1 MEQPLYFRSILRK
14 KIVLDA
20 KYLNS
25 KVDEYI
31 LSFLKNRLEGKC
43 IHDGYVKPDS
53 VRILRRSVGMLV
65 GSRFTGDITYEIA
78 YSAEVCNPVE
88 GNIYECK
95 VKKINNKSGI
105 MASLGPLMISVGK
118 QFHEDNLEIFDTL
131 KVGDTIKVIVLGKT
145 FALNDKEIKVVGK
158 LYIPES
164 RNKKSKKNVTNM
176 VQNVSK
182 RNTTTNE
189 TQNVERDDEMSLD
202 DIEITSDEDSGSET
216 QSVDDEDEVQSSE
229 DEDEDE
235 DEAQSSEDDDETQS
249 HEGGVQIGGVSGAQG
264 LEDDFA
270 GNFNENVEDDINDMD
285 IDDDMDG
292 DDGDDDD
299 GYYSDD

>member
-1 MEQPLYFRSILRK
+1 MENLYFRSVLRK
-14 KIVLDA
+14 KIILDA
-20 KYLNS
+20 KYLNA
-25 KVDEYI
+25 KIDEYI
-31 LSFLKNRLEGKC
+31 LSFLKNRIEGKC

-53 VRILRRSVGMLV
+53 IRILKRSVGILS

-78 YSAEVCNPVE
+78 YSAEICNPVE

-118 QFHEDNLEIFDTL
+118 QFHEENLEVFDTL

-164 RNKKSKKNVTNM
+164 RSKKNKKNQTNTTIVSSVSKKQTNM
-176 VQNVSK
+176 DD
-182 RNTTTNE
+182 T
-189 TQNVERDDEMSLD
+189 ERDDEMSLD
-202 DIEITSDEDSGSET
+202 DIEISSDEDESGSEN
-216 QSVDDEDEVQSSE
+216 DEEE
-229 DEDEDE
+229 DEDEESGSENDEDGENDE
-235 DEAQSSEDDDETQS
+235 DEEKD
-249 HEGGVQIGGVSGAQG
+249 GVQIGGEV
-264 LEDDFA
+264 EKDDGFA
-270 GNFNENVEDDINDMD
+270 GGFNENIDDENDIDMD
-285 IDDDMDG
+285 DDLDG
-292 DDGDDDD
+292 DDGDDDDD

>member
-53 VRILRRSVGMLV
+53 VRILRRSVGMLI

-164 RNKKSKKNVTNM
+164 RNKKNKKNTTTTNL

-182 RNTTTNE
+182 RSMTTSE
-189 TQNVERDDEMSLD
+189 VQNDDEMSLD
-202 DIEITSDEDSGSET
+202 DIEISSDEESGSET
-216 QSVDDEDEVQSSE
+216 QSVDDDAQSSE
-229 DEDEDE
+229 DEDEDDDE
-235 DEAQSSEDDDETQS
+235 DEEDDDEETQS
-249 HEGGVQIGGVSGAQG
+249 NDGVQIGGVSGAQG